1 MIPFVAVVSLRNR
14 ESLTFRLWV
23 PLILV
28 WLLFVPLMVLLS
40 PLILVASLA
49 CRVNPFRGFVVV
61 WQVLS
66 ALRETEFELDR
77 RSAGVSIC
85 IL

>member
-1 MIPFVAVVSLRNR
+1 MIPFVAVVSLRYR
-14 ESLTFRLWV
+14 QSRTFRLWV

-28 WLLFVPLMVLLS
+28 WLLFVPLLVLLS
-40 PLILVASLA
+40 PLIFVACLA
-49 CRVNPFRGFVVV
+49 CRVNPFRGFAVV
-61 WQVLS
+61 WQILS
-66 ALRETEFELDR
+66 ALRETELAIDH

>member
-1 MIPFVAVVSLRNR
+1 MIPFVAVVSLHDS
-14 ESLTFRLWV
+14 ESRTFRVWV

-28 WLLFVPLMVLLS
+28 WLLFFPLLVLLS
-40 PLILVASLA
+40 PLILVAALA
-49 CRVNPFRGFVVV
+49 CRVNPLRGVVV
-61 WQVLS
+61 LWEILS
-66 ALRETEFELDR
+66 ALRKTELEVDH

>member
-1 MIPFVAVVSLRNR
+1 MIPFAAVVSFHDRETRRLRV
-14 ESLTFRLWV
+14 WV

-28 WLLFVPLMVLLS
+28 WLLLMPLFLLLS
-40 PLILVASLA
+40 PLILIAALA
-49 CRVNPFRGFVVV
+49 FEVNPFRGCGVVL
-61 WQVLS
+61 QILS
-66 ALRETEFELDR
+66 GLRKTEVEVDH

>member
-1 MIPFVAVVSLRNR
+1 MAAICASDGAVVAVD
-14 ESLTFRLWV
+14 F
-23 PLILV
+23 I
-28 WLLFVPLMVLLS
+28 
-40 PLILVASLA
+40 ASLA

-61 WQVLS
+61 WQILS
-66 ALRETEFELDR
+66 ALRETEFDLDR